1 MRAPGAAHGGR
12 PEGTPARVAAWTA
25 AALGAASAAL
35 SAWWT
40 AGSTALLDT
49 VGGTMEEL
57 ARERSAPAVLL
68 GVVVVLAK
76 LVGAALGPAVL
87 GWPRR
92 PVRLLALL
100 AGRPRRP
107 VRLLALLAGALL
119 TLWGG
124 ANVLLGGAV
133 LTGAL
138 DLGPIADERALRWH
152 VLVWDAWFLAW
163 GLALL
168 AALLLVRRGAQDR
181 AAVEPRSTS
190 TGSTSSARPR

>member
-1 MRAPGAAHGGR
+1 MRAPVAAPGR
-12 PEGTPARVAAWTA
+12 PPGTAARVAAWTA
-25 AALGAASAAL
+25 AALGTASAAL

-49 VGGTMEEL
+49 VGGAMEEL
-57 ARERSAPAVLL
+57 ARERSGPAVLL

-87 GWPRR
+87 RWRRR
-92 PVRLLALL
+92 PVRLLTLL
-100 AGRPRRP
+100 AGG
-107 VRLLALLAGALL
+107 LLA
-119 TLWGG
+119 LWGG

-133 LTGAL
+133 LTGML

-168 AALLLVRRGAQDR
+168 AVLLLARRRVQCGT
-181 AAVEPRSTS
+181 AVEPRSTS